1 MATVI
6 TLVIVRIIIMVDV
19 SGAVIAA
26 VVIFVGPTT
35 NISFMALILT
45 FANHKGGVGKTT
57 SCLNV
62 GQNLARRGKRVLFVD
77 GDPQINLTMSFDL
90 PRPEALTL
98 AELFEGNPQASIFR
112 LMQPVGENQW
122 LVPGSKRLQVI
133 DKLIGGASG
142 TEYLLRESL
151 EAMAHAFDFVVIDTP
166 PSLGGVTY
174 SALIATDLVFIPVQP
189 EYYGYQ
195 GLTELLGACA
205 RVRKHANRQL
215 RIGGIFFTRYSSTY
229 RRALHHQYVDLIRE
243 DVAMA
248 PLVMA
253 VTIRDN
259 VKLGE
264 AQAQHTAITEY
275 APESNG
281 ALDYDSLTEEIL
293 QRV

>member
-1 MATVI
+1 M
-6 TLVIVRIIIMVDV
+6 
-19 SGAVIAA
+19 S
-26 VVIFVGPTT
+26 TT
-35 NISFMALILT
+35 LT

-62 GQNLARRGKRVLFVD
+62 GQNLARQGHRVLFID
-77 GDPQINLTMSFDL
+77 CDPQTNLTMSFDV
-90 PRPEALTL
+90 PDPEGLTL
-98 AELFEGNPQASIFR
+98 AELLEGNQKASVRNI
-112 LMQPVGENQW
+112 MQPVGDNQW

-133 DKLIGGASG
+133 DKLIGGAQG
-142 TEYLLRESL
+142 TEFLLRESL
-151 EAMAHAFDFVVIDTP
+151 EVVAEAFEYVVIDTP

-205 RVRKHANRQL
+205 RVRKHANREL
-215 RIGGIFFTRYSSTY
+215 RVGGIFFTRYASTY
-229 RRALHHQYVDLIRE
+229 RRALHHQYVDLIRD

-248 PLVMA
+248 PLVMS

-264 AQAQHTAITEY
+264 AQAQHTAIAEY
-275 APESNG
+275 APDSNG
-281 ALDYDSLTEEIL
+281 AIDYDSLTEEIL
-293 QRV
+293 KRV

>member
-1 MATVI
+1 
-6 TLVIVRIIIMVDV
+6 
-19 SGAVIAA
+19 
-26 VVIFVGPTT
+26 
-35 NISFMALILT
+35 MALTLT

-62 GQNLARRGKRVLFVD
+62 GQNLARQGNRVLYID
-77 GDPQINLTMSFDL
+77 CDPQTNLTMSFEL
-90 PRPEALTL
+90 PKPEALTL
-98 AELFEGNPQASIFR
+98 AELLEGNPKASVFN

-133 DKLIGGASG
+133 DKLIGGAQG
-142 TEYLLRESL
+142 TEFLLRESL
-151 EAMAHAFDFVVIDTP
+151 EQVQHAFEFVVIDTP

-174 SALIATDLVFIPVQP
+174 SALIATDQVYIPVQP

-195 GLTELLGACA
+195 GLTELLAACA
-205 RVRKHANRQL
+205 RVKKHANRDLQV
-215 RIGGIFFTRYSSTY
+215 GGIFFTRYASTY

-248 PLVMA
+248 PLVMS

-264 AQAQHTAITEY
+264 AQAQHVALAEY

-281 ALDYDSLTEEIL
+281 AIDYDSLTQEIL
-293 QRV
+293 KRV